1 MAIPNSSSGTRHS
14 TLIVL
19 QGLHYPQGLVNVHQV
34 HLVCQATGPDNVHSA
49 PLISSVQAFLHWK
62 VLAPDLSDEILFSAP
77 TEMDLRAEES
87 GVWSGHLQRTPEW
100 NGGGLTRGDGAC
112 PISGVTNA
120 ERGQVA
126 LLAGTV
132 ALLPLASAR
141 ICLFL
146 LQR

>member
-1 MAIPNSSSGTRHS
+1 MAIPNLFISSGTRHS

-19 QGLHYPQGLVNVHQV
+19 QGVHYSLLVNVHQV
-34 HLVCQATGPDNVHSA
+34 HLVCQATGLDNVHSA

-62 VLAPDLSDEILFSAP
+62 RFAPDLSDGILFSAP

-87 GVWSGHLQRTPEW
+87 GVWSGHLQRTSKW
-100 NGGGLTRGDGAC
+100 NGGGLTRGEGA
-112 PISGVTNA
+112 SGVTNA
-120 ERGQVA
+120 ERWQVA